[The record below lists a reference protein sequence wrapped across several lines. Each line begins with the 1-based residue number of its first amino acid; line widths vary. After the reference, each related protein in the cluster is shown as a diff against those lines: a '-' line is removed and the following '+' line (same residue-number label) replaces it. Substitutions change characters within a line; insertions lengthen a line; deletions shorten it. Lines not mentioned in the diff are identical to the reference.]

1 MFHER
6 VLSSYQINPFF
17 TRLFNLKKKRGCVT
31 FLKEMGTGDKRM
43 EKWGQRRNDGS
54 KFSTLMGLSLFL
66 LMAML
71 AGGCNPSEEK
81 RIQPAGEQRLSET
94 GQPAYGD
101 LLIQGSIGD
110 ASNLIPMLASDSAS
124 HDISG
129 LIFNGLVKYDQ
140 NLNLIGDLA
149 ESWEVT
155 KDGLTITFKLRQ
167 GVKWQDGKE
176 FTADDVLFGF
186 KTILNPNTRT
196 AYAGDF
202 KEVKE
207 AQVVDRYSFQVTY
220 KRPFAPGLSSWGS
233 LVVLPRHLLEDKD
246 INTTPFSRKP
256 IGTGPYLFK
265 EWKTG
270 EKIALQANPH
280 YFEGRPYLDGFIYRI
295 IPDPAT
301 MFLELRAG
309 GLDYMGL
316 TPIQY
321 KRQTDKYKM
330 RRDFRKY
337 KFLAFGY
344 TYLGYNLK
352 DWKFQDRRV
361 RQAITM
367 AIDKEEI
374 IEGVLLGLGLNATG
388 PYKPDTQWHNPNVR
402 KFPHDVAKARDL
414 LAEAGWIDS
423 GKEGLLRQGGKPFEF
438 TILTNQGNESRAKC
452 AEIIQRRLG
461 EIGIKVKIRTVEWAA
476 FINDFIDKKNF
487 EAVILGWTLGQ
498 DPDIYD
504 IWHSSKV
511 GPKELNFISYQNQ
524 EVDALLEKGRYTFDP
539 QIRKACYYRIQEIL
553 AEDQPYTFLYVPYA
567 LPVISAR
574 FQGIEPAPAG
584 IGYNMPKWYV
594 GKPHQRYVLNP

>member
-1 MFHER
+1 MEGWAR
-6 VLSSYQINPFF
+6 RK
-17 TRLFNLKKKRGCVT
+17 TR
-31 FLKEMGTGDKRM
+31 
-43 EKWGQRRNDGS
+43 
-54 KFSTLMGLSLFL
+54 FSNRALLVSLSLL
-66 LMAML
+66 LSFTL
-71 AGGCNPSEEK
+71 LTEGCSKTEEK
-81 RIQPAGEQRLSET
+81 TNAPAGERKLSES
-94 GQPAYGD
+94 GPPAYGD

-140 NLNLIGDLA
+140 NLTLIGDLA
-149 ESWEVT
+149 ESWKVSD
-155 KDGLTITFKLRQ
+155 DGLTILFKLRQ

-186 KTILNPNTRT
+186 NTIINPQTRT

-207 AQVVDRYSFQVTY
+207 ARAIDHYTLQVTY
-220 KRPFAPGLSSWGS
+220 SHPFAPGLSSWSS
-233 LVVLPRHLLEDKD
+233 LVVLPEHLLKGQD
-246 INTTPFSRKP
+246 INTTPFSRRP

-270 EKIALQANPH
+270 EKIVLQANPH
-280 YFEGRPYLDGFIYRI
+280 YFEGRPYLDGFVYRI

-316 TPIQY
+316 TPLQY
-321 KRQTDKYKM
+321 KRQTDTYQM
-330 RRDFRKY
+330 QRDFRKY
-337 KFLAFGY
+337 KFLAFSY

-361 RQAITM
+361 RQAITH
-367 AIDKEEI
+367 AIDQKEI
-374 IEGVLLGLGLNATG
+374 IEGVLLGLGVGATG
-388 PYKPDTQWHNPNVR
+388 PYKPDTQWYNPNVR
-402 KFPHDVAKARDL
+402 KYPHDVAKARKL
-414 LAEAGWIDS
+414 LAEAGWTDT
-423 GKEGLLRQGGKPFEF
+423 GKRGLLKKGDQPFEF
-438 TILTNQGNESRAKC
+438 TVLTNQGNELRARC

-461 EIGIKVKIRTVEWAA
+461 EVGIKVKIRTVEWAA

-487 EAVILGWTLGQ
+487 EAVILGWGLGQ

-511 GPKELNFISYQNQ
+511 GQKELNFISYQNQ
-524 EVDALLEKGRYTFDP
+524 EVDSLLVKGRRTFDLKV
-539 QIRKACYYRIQEIL
+539 RKACYDRIQEIL
-553 AEDQPYTFLYVPYA
+553 AEDQPYTFLFVPYA
-567 LPVISAR
+567 LPIISAR
-574 FQGIEPAPAG
+574 FEGIEPAPAG

-594 GKPHQRYVLNP
+594 PKAHQRYVLNP